1 MYVKKRFSKVAGLTM
16 ALIVGSASLT
26 LVGCKSSGVN
36 MQGMVSSGMGLAKA
50 VSLTDED
57 MQQIGDQ
64 TIAQLDSSN
73 QVASSQSAYAKRLA
87 QLAAPWQQVEGI
99 SLEYKVYM
107 DPEVNAFAVPNGS
120 IRFYSGLMDE
130 MTDDEVRYVIAHEIG
145 HVVLGHS
152 KTAFQTAYAASSAR
166 QAVAASGNSAAAA
179 LTSSELGDLGE
190 KLINAQFSQR
200 NENEADDFAIKLMQA
215 SNYNAAAAVS
225 ALRKIESKYGNHRSL
240 FSSHPASGD
249 RAKRL
254 AAQLDIR

>member
-1 MYVKKRFSKVAGLTM
+1 
-16 ALIVGSASLT
+16 
-26 LVGCKSSGVN
+26 
-36 MQGMVSSGMGLAKA
+36 MQGMLSSGMGLAKA
-50 VSLTDED
+50 ASLSDEE

-73 QVASSQSAYAKRLA
+73 RVASSRSSYARRLE
-87 QLAAPWQQVEGI
+87 QLTAPWQQVEGV

-120 IRFYSGLMDE
+120 IRFNSGLLDE
-130 MTDDEVRYVIAHEIG
+130 MTDNEVRYVIAHEIG

-152 KTAFQTAYAASSAR
+152 KKAFQTSYAASSAR

-190 KLINAQFSQR
+190 KLINAQFSQH
-200 NENEADDFAIKLMQA
+200 NENEADDFAITLMNE
-215 SNYNAAAAVS
+215 SSYNPVAAVS

-240 FSSHPASGD
+240 FPAIQRREIVLIVWLLSLIFVNEG
-249 RAKRL
+249 L
-254 AAQLDIR
+254 